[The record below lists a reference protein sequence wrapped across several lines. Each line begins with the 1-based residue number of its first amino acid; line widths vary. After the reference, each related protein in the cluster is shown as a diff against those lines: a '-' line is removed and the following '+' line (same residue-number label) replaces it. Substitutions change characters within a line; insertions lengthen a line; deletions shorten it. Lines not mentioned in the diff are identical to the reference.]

1 MALIKTVKNKK
12 PTWGKRCYF
21 AVNATIAG
29 DIRMGDDCSVWFGA
43 VLRADVDGITMG
55 SRVNVQDGACVHQT
69 HNYPVTI
76 EDDVSIGHN
85 ATVHGCTLRR
95 GSLVG
100 MGAVV
105 LDRADVGAGS
115 IVAAGAV
122 VAQGTHIGPG
132 EIWGGI
138 PAKLIKRVAEG
149 QAETFARHYMDI
161 KKDYEENAR

>member
-1 MALIKTVKNKK
+1 MYVETRIIS
-12 PTWGKRCYF
+12 GY
-21 AVNATIAG
+21 
-29 DIRMGDDCSVWFGA
+29 
-43 VLRADVDGITMG
+43 
-55 SRVNVQDGACVHQT
+55 
-69 HNYPVTI
+69 
-76 EDDVSIGHN
+76 
-85 ATVHGCTLRR
+85 
-95 GSLVG
+95 
-100 MGAVV
+100 GAVV
-105 LDRADVGAGS
+105 LDRADVGAGA

>member
-1 MALIKTVKNKK
+1 M
-12 PTWGKRCYF
+12 
-21 AVNATIAG
+21 
-29 DIRMGDDCSVWFGA
+29 WFGA
-43 VLRADVDGITMG
+43 VLRADVDNITIG
-55 SRVNVQDGACVHQT
+55 SRVNIQDGACVHET
-69 HNYPVTI
+69 HGYSVMI

-95 GSLVG
+95 GSLIG

-138 PAKLIKRVAEG
+138 PAKLIKRAAEG
-149 QAETFARHYMDI
+149 QSETFAQHYMDI
-161 KKDYEENAR
+161 KKDYEEDGK